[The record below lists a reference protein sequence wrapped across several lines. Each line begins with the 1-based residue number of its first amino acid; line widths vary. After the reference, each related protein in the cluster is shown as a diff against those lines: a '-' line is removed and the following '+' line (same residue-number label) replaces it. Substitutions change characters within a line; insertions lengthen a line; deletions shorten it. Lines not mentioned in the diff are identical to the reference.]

1 MPPPIIATLKGLGEV
16 VGVDMSSRS
25 DGDIF
30 SRGRI
35 EKQCEVMLDLG
46 RVLLVIW
53 KACVDAK

>member
-30 SRGRI
+30 SKGRI
-35 EKQCEVMLDLG
+35 EKQCEVMWDLG